1 MHAKRTY
8 FSLLPNKQP
17 FSPILFLSQ
26 IDSLNTFYMAIKR
39 SCVPILSIRYMPWTK
54 ENIAV
59 RWGFNEQQYH
69 KNECYLPA
77 FPIGFSALIGPTYR
91 DVGQEEQAI
100 VVQ

>member
-1 MHAKRTY
+1 
-8 FSLLPNKQP
+8 
-17 FSPILFLSQ
+17 
-26 IDSLNTFYMAIKR
+26 
-39 SCVPILSIRYMPWTK
+39 MPWTK